1 MCMELTTNQK
11 QSISSYARRNEEV
24 FAYVHRTLQKPMSEL
39 LWVKTRMSDYCHP
52 AYCCEV
58 NKDKEDLVQFYF
70 KGVAN
75 DDFGEIKTEDI
86 LFDRCV

>member
-1 MCMELTTNQK
+1 
-11 QSISSYARRNEEV
+11 
-24 FAYVHRTLQKPMSEL
+24 
-39 LWVKTRMSDYCHP
+39 MSDYCHP

-58 NKDKEDLVQFYF
+58 NNDKEDLVQFYS

-75 DDFGEIKTEDI
+75 DDFGEIKTEGI